1 MKSLATWPKGK
12 KALKA
17 STVTATPSQCTRG
30 EFRIAMWRKENGTA
44 TAAKETEK
52 EERERETHEKLPEP
66 RFGRSDSP
74 HSLRYHSQ
82 FPLGFR

>member
-52 EERERETHEKLPEP
+52 EERERDTREASRTKVRTFRLPTLP
-66 RFGRSDSP
+66 P
-74 HSLRYHSQ
+74 I
-82 FPLGFR
+82 P